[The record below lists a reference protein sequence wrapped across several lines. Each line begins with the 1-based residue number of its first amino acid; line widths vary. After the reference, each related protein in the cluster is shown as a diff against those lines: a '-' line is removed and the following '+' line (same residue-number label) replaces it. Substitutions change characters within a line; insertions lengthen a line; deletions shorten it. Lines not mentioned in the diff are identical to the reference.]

1 MVSQQK
7 IGLSLSDNNNN
18 NKKIYFPYISFCI
31 TRSLVII
38 IIKPAKT
45 LIH

>member
-1 MVSQQK
+1 MLSQQK
-7 IGLSLSDNNNN
+7 IGLSLSDNTK
-18 NKKIYFPYISFCI
+18 KKIYFSYISFCI